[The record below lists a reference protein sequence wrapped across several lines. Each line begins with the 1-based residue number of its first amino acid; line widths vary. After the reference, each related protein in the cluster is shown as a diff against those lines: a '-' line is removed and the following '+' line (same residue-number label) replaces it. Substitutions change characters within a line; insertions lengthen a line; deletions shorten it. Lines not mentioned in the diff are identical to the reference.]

1 MRRTAAVLPNQATR
15 WYEEMKKIGT
25 DYMYG
30 GKWTDEFLRLNST
43 DYRTEQSPEITE
55 LKDAVILPARESSVH
70 AWGSGGAVDSDGQL
84 AEASRLGTIF
94 GEAYPYSRT
103 ELMTLNESVYYIP
116 VIPKHWGHFLIDIL
130 CRFWFV
136 LDGKDL
142 GYRIAYCSNDFEE
155 GLTGNYLEAL
165 ELLGINKSRLIMVTR
180 PTQFS
185 EVLIPGKSF
194 GDGAPYCEKYL
205 SVVNRI
211 KEQVFRTDASLLP
224 DREDR
229 IYFTR
234 TKFRRSKYTEVGEER
249 IEKLFRENGFTVLSP
264 ERLTV
269 REQVF
274 YFSTCKEIASLSGT
288 IGHQIVF
295 SEPGNQ
301 YYNLNRCCLLNY
313 AQLAVNQMSS
323 AEITYIDVYAKET
336 LKKPQYW
343 PVWVEA
349 NHNLSR
355 FFRDRSFP
363 VTDYK
368 PIEAAVFKL
377 VDFIH
382 FKYLFLRLRIKA
394 FVGRT

>member
-1 MRRTAAVLPNQATR
+1 M
-15 WYEEMKKIGT
+15 
-25 DYMYG
+25 
-30 GKWTDEFLRLNST
+30 
-43 DYRTEQSPEITE
+43 
-55 LKDAVILPARESSVH
+55 ILPARESSVH

-84 AEASRLGTIF
+84 LETSRLGSIF
-94 GEAYPYSRT
+94 GEAYPYSVT

-130 CRFWFV
+130 CRFWLV

-165 ELLGINKSRLIMVTR
+165 ELLGINKSGLIMITR
-180 PTQFS
+180 PTRFS
-185 EVLIPGKSF
+185 AVLIPGKSF

-205 SVVNRI
+205 SVINRI

-264 ERLTV
+264 EKLTM

-274 YFSTCKEIASLSGT
+274 YISTCKEIASLSGT

-301 YYNLNRCCLLNY
+301 YYNLNRCCLLNW
-313 AQLAVNQMSS
+313 Q
-323 AEITYIDVYAKET
+323 
-336 LKKPQYW
+336 
-343 PVWVEA
+343 
-349 NHNLSR
+349 
-355 FFRDRSFP
+355 
-363 VTDYK
+363 
-368 PIEAAVFKL
+368 
-377 VDFIH
+377 
-382 FKYLFLRLRIKA
+382 
-394 FVGRT
+394 